1 MMIITVLIT
10 IDDAILVHAVMKIV
24 VIVNII
30 MIIINIIT
38 IMIIAVPIIMMIRI
52 NKDDNSKDK
61 D

>member
-1 MMIITVLIT
+1 MMIITVLIP